1 MPDYKNIS
9 DTSLSSALLTQRA
22 QEETAE
28 QVKGAAPA
36 VQTDAVDRVV
46 CRLGDASCAGAHAT
60 AINRSVSKDHAS
72 RYRSIMRLQQQYGNR
87 YVGQVLSRAATD
99 RDSGVETNS
108 AVERSIDGARGG
120 GHAMDSGV
128 RTNMES
134 AFGANFGDVRVH
146 QDSRADV
153 LSRSLNAK
161 AFTTG
166 RDIFFRQG
174 AYSPGTSTGR
184 ELLAH
189 ELTHVVQQNGAAVS
203 RKMSVSQPGDRH
215 ELEADQMARAVMQ
228 REQSGSTQADRQV
241 IARQKDEEEPVQTKA
256 DTECC
261 QRQPEAPKEDD
272 DKKKIKRMTDQTAI
286 ARQADEDQAAPPQ

>member
-9 DTSLSSALLTQRA
+9 DTSLPGALLTQRA
-22 QEETAE
+22 QEEAAE
-28 QVKGAAPA
+28 QVKSTAPA
-36 VQTDAVDRVV
+36 AQTDAVDRVV
-46 CRLGDASCAGAHAT
+46 CRLADASCAGAHAT
-60 AINRSVSKDHAS
+60 AISRSAAHDHAAVQ
-72 RYRSIMRLQQQYGNR
+72 RSIMRLQQQYGNR
-87 YVGQVLSRAATD
+87 YVGQVLSRAAAD
-99 RDSGVETNS
+99 RDNAIETNS

-120 GHAMDSGV
+120 GQALDSAV
-128 RTNMES
+128 RPNMES

-146 QDSRADV
+146 HDSRADV

-189 ELTHVVQQNGAAVS
+189 ELTHVVQQNGATVS

-228 REQSGSTQADRQV
+228 REQSGSTEADRSV
-241 IARQKDEEEPVQTKA
+241 ISPQKDDERHMHMKA
-256 DTECC
+256 DSECC
-261 QRQPEAPKEDD
+261 QRQPEAPKDED
-272 DKKKIKRMTDQTAI
+272 KNKVSRMIDQTGI
-286 ARQADEDQAAPPQ
+286 SRQADEDQPPPAS